1 MTKRLVETYIEVEEN
16 INIPTATNEFR
27 YLYMI
32 YNRFT
37 KLTKVGVTNSM
48 TNRLNQL
55 SAQNGVD
62 LDLVMYLELEVGI
75 DISAKWLEEFVHSYF
90 KKQRQRG
97 EWFDF
102 NLRNAVELRSL
113 LYYIHGEHIED
124 NMLELLKTT

>member
-1 MTKRLVETYIEVEEN
+1 MKKRLLENYIEVEEKTD
-16 INIPTATNEFR
+16 IPTATNEFR

-32 YNRFT
+32 FNKFT

-62 LDLVMYLELEVGI
+62 LDLVMYLELEIGI
-75 DISAKWLEEFVHSYF
+75 DVSPKWLEEFVHSYF

-97 EWFDF
+97 EWFNF

-124 NMLELLKTT
+124 NMLCLLKNS